1 MLRPLG
7 RHPRRAISTFVI
19 GALAVSSA
27 VILGP
32 GRGFAAST
40 SPASQALAIANYAEG
55 TASHERPA
63 HLVTAADVTNAI
75 SALRSSATSIQA
87 TFNVGDLPGYESL
100 AGFIDQTTYTQV
112 CIEFPPRILGTPHVI
127 DCPPAA
133 IVLWQTLFAAIGASQ
148 HAVVAASRQNRAV
161 SGADVMSGAAAYHL
175 KLAHRLTFK
184 SGLGG
189 TAEFVDIAYLKNKKY
204 TVHLCVRL
212 PKTAYGIPVATAC

>member
-63 HLVTAADVTNAI
+63 HLVTAADVTNAV

-100 AGFIDQTTYTQV
+100 AGFIDQTAYTQV
-112 CIEFPPRILGTPHVI
+112 CIQFPTRILGTPHVI

-133 IVLWQTLFAAIGASQ
+133 IVLWQTLGVAMGASQ
-148 HAVVAASRQNRAV
+148 RAIVTASIQHRAV
-161 SGADVMSGAAAYHL
+161 SGADVISGARAYHL
-175 KLAHRLTFK
+175 GLAHNLTFK
-184 SGLGG
+184 AGHGG
-189 TAEFVDIAYLKNKKY
+189 TAEFVTIMYLKNKKY
-204 TVHLCVRL
+204 TAHLCVRL